1 MENPIKM
8 DDLGGKPTIFG
19 NPLYSNG
26 AIVLVFWTPTTTNSN
41 ILNLIQPL
49 VGAAIPPAKSP
60 YPKHEI

>member
-19 NPLYSNG
+19 NTPYSNG
-26 AIVLVFWTPTTTNSN
+26 AIEP
-41 ILNLIQPL
+41 QPL
-49 VGAAIPPAKSP
+49 QTLISSIWSSFWWVHAILPAKSP